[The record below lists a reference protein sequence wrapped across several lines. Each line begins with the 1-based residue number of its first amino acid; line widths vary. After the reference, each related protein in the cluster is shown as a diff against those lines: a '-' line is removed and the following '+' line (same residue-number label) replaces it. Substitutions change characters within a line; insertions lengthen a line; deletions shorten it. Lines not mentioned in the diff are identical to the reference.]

1 MGTRPFVRNRHIRH
15 PVGSA
20 RALVSHRRSRGSDLA
35 LATFLAAIAGS
46 ANAGGFF
53 AVGQYTSHMTGYLSQ
68 VADGLVLMNLRMFA
82 VSAGAILCFVLGA
95 ATSAIL
101 INWARD
107 RHGQRRR
114 QYALPLTVEGVL
126 LLLFAAFGSGTAR
139 EAGGPGLL
147 AGMLMLCF
155 VMGLQNA
162 TITKISG
169 ARIRT
174 THATGM
180 ITDVGIEAGRAAYR
194 LIAPGSHVKVNGAN
208 LRMLLRILGA
218 FLAGGIV
225 GALGF
230 GRFGFIFAMPL
241 GLLLLAISLPM
252 FFTGRRVSRV

>member
-1 MGTRPFVRNRHIRH
+1 MGTRPLRNRHLRH
-15 PVGSA
+15 PVEAA
-20 RALVSHRRSRGSDLA
+20 RALVSHRRSQGADLA
-35 LATFLAAIAGS
+35 LATFLAGIAGC

-68 VADGLVLMNLRMFA
+68 VADGLVLMNLRMLGI
-82 VSAGAILCFVLGA
+82 SLGAILCFMLGA
-95 ATSAIL
+95 ATSAVL
-101 INWARD
+101 INWARE
-107 RHGQRRR
+107 RHRQRRR

-126 LLLFAAFGSGTAR
+126 LLLFATFGSGAAR
-139 EAGGPGLL
+139 EAGEPGLL
-147 AGMLMLCF
+147 AAMLMLCF

-194 LIAPGSHVKVNGAN
+194 LIAPGSGVRVNGAN

-218 FLAGGIV
+218 FLAGGIA
-225 GALGF
+225 GAVGF
-230 GRFGFIFAMPL
+230 GRFGFVFAMPL

-252 FFTGRRVSRV
+252 FFAGRRIARV